1 VYCGTNRLILLFVA
15 PTDRHNLEHDSI
27 ACVRE
32 EVPMSVR
39 AEDDH
44 DTNSRQLHAR
54 PLEFRTLSG
63 TETLHEQGIH
73 LIRVP
78 TIEPIFHRRWFIEQI
93 ETLLR
98 NKSMIPTTIDA
109 AT

>member
-1 VYCGTNRLILLFVA
+1 MYCGTNRLVLLFVA
-15 PTDRHNLEHDSI
+15 PPDRHNLEHDSI

-32 EVPMSVR
+32 EVPMAVR
-39 AEDDH
+39 ADDDH
-44 DTNSRQLHAR
+44 ETNSRQLHAR

-98 NKSMIPTTIDA
+98 NKIMIPTTIDA